1 MSVFPLVIS
10 VENLKTAK
18 KHDMAKI
25 AIKTVKFTLL
35 SGIFHNKANFPY

>member
-18 KHDMAKI
+18 KQHDMAKI

-35 SGIFHNKANFPY
+35 SGIFT